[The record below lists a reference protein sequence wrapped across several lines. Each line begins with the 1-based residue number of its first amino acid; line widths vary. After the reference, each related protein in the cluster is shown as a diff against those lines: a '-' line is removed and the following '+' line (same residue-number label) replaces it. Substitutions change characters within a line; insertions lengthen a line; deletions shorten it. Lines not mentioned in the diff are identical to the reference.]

1 MWNTKSKGSTDIT
14 MTEGDWGVSIPIVV
28 QGIEIDDDD
37 SVLLTIKKTKNGKA
51 YLEKTFTNIEANT
64 IDLAFTESESDDLKV
79 GSYLYTLDWYK
90 NGEFYYCLV
99 NNGKLKVEDKT

>member
-14 MTEGDWGVSIPIVV
+14 MTEGDWGISIPVEV
-28 QGIEIDDDD
+28 HGVTIDSGD
-37 SVLLTIKKTKNGKA
+37 SVLLTIKKTKNGKEF
-51 YLEKTFTNIEANT
+51 LEKTFTNIVSNI
-64 IDLAFTESESDDLKV
+64 IDLSFTEDESDDLKV

-90 NGEFYYCLV
+90 NGAFYYCLV